1 METNLNRASHLRVYM
16 MLESKDFV
24 VVVVVVL
31 FRLFSVFSFINVII
45 KSSGFTRLD
54 V

>member
-16 MLESKDFV
+16 MLESKDF
-24 VVVVVVL
+24 VVVL